1 MSDLTK
7 SLAPPNSIIFI
18 ADPSSRYHVP
28 ADSGSALVTST
39 PSCIGV
45 GTLAEMDGETTVS
58 LSEEFAAPKGDLAF
72 DGMLETPNLQV
83 AIIDSEGNSLLA
95 MSTRSKVS
103 SVKIWVNDASE
114 PDDILVQVAR

>member
-7 SLAPPNSIIFI
+7 SIAPPNSVIFI

-28 ADSGSALVTST
+28 SDSGAALITST
-39 PSCIGV
+39 SSCIGV
-45 GTLAEMDGETTVS
+45 GTLAEMDGETVVS
-58 LSEEFAAPKGDLAF
+58 LSEEFVTPRGNLAF
-72 DGMLETPNLQV
+72 DGMLETPNLRV

-114 PDDILVQVAR
+114 PDNILVQVAR